1 MTKRFKSVDET
12 VKGESYENFYLQ
24 WCIHTIQSVFRW
36 VKLPSIVQD
45 VCYMYQDKRFYLDEF
60 PEQEQLR
67 FEWLFKNSEWPL
79 ITIQPGIEWSDN
91 KNCGTISCTMEDG
104 LSYNVIC
111 RNVNGECI
119 VEWESCIDEKD
130 NNNFLS
136 NRFLKRN

>member
-67 FEWLFKNSEWPL
+67 LEWLCENKVYLNIPYTLSTTDFEIITKSEWFTYPPQL
-79 ITIQPGIEWSDN
+79 LLENDN
-91 KNCGTISCTMEDG
+91 LG
-104 LSYNVIC
+104 
-111 RNVNGECI
+111 
-119 VEWESCIDEKD
+119 
-130 NNNFLS
+130 NFLS